1 MEETTVMDRLGE
13 KVSRVLQKYHEL
25 RGENEMLR
33 NEINGL
39 REANEAYAEQVSRL
53 ENDIAAKDREIDE
66 IVNKIESILG

>member
-13 KVSRVLQKYHEL
+13 RVSRVLQKYHEL
-25 RGENEMLR
+25 KGENEMLK

-39 REANEAYAEQVSRL
+39 REANELYAEEVSRL

>member
-25 RGENEMLR
+25 KGENEMLK

-39 REANEAYAEQVSRL
+39 REANELYAEEVSRL